1 MRDGINKAAKLI
13 VNHCLKYGIGNIACG
28 WNEGFKSN
36 SNLGKVNNQKFV
48 QMPLGKLKNRLK
60 QLCDLYGI
68 RFIETEEA
76 YTSKA
81 SFLDGDSLPKYGEK
95 PSGWKASGKRIKRG
109 LYRSADGTVMN
120 ADLNG
125 SANILRKVVSKLGV
139 SLDRLNRRCLTTVAR
154 VRLWV
159 LPKPALSAESQWL

>member
-13 VNHCLKYGIGNIACG
+13 VNHCLKSGIGTLIIG

-48 QMPLGKLKNRLK
+48 QMPLGKLKNRFK
-60 QLCDLYGI
+60 ELCDFPGI
-68 RFIETEEA
+68 IFVETQEA

-81 SFLDGDSLPKYGEK
+81 SFLEVYSLPKYGEK
-95 PSGWKASGKRIKRG
+95 PSGWKASGKLIKRG
-109 LYRSADGTVMN
+109 LYRSAKVVMVN

-125 SANILRKVVSKLGV
+125 AANILRKVASKLGV
-139 SLDRLNRRCLTTVAR
+139 DLNQLGRRCLTTVAR

-159 LPKPALSAESQWL
+159 LPKPTLSAESQRL